1 MRVLKSESRC
11 PWPMKKTRLE
21 LETIKFRTPSRSI
34 PASGC
39 EIGKMEAGHVP
50 PILTSASTP
59 SVRAELHVAIGIK
72 YIVWLTAEK
81 C

>member
-1 MRVLKSESRC
+1 MCLKVNQRVCTDERMRRELK
-11 PWPMKKTRLE
+11 T
-21 LETIKFRTPSRSI
+21 TKFRTLSRLI

-59 SVRAELHVAIGIK
+59 SVQVKLHVAIGIK